1 MFEDQN
7 NRKCEIAK
15 SENMAEAKRGCQS
28 QENTTFCGAILKKS
42 AFNYVK

>member
-15 SENMAEAKRGCQS
+15 NENMAEAKRGCQS
-28 QENTTFCGAILKKS
+28 QENAAFCGEILKKS
-42 AFNYVK
+42 AFIYLK